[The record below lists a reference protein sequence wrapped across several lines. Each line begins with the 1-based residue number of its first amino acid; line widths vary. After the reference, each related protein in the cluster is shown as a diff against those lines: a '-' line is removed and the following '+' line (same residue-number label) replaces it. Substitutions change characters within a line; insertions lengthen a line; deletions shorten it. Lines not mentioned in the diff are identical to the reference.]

1 VLHVVRYRRDRLD
14 QLLDDINAAGY
25 GLTFGVHTRIDETIV
40 RVTEKIGAGN
50 IYVNRNL
57 IGAVVGVQPF
67 GGHGLSGTGPKA
79 GGPLYLHRLLAARP
93 GSHILDD
100 GANAPP
106 AAAEAYRAWLT
117 TQGRKAEAEHCA
129 RYLATSLAGMV
140 KDLAGPVGERNTYVI
155 QPRGLIACLAQTE
168 PGLLLQ
174 IGAALATGNKAL
186 VQASPGLN
194 KLVAGLPALRGW
206 VSSADDWTNAGPI
219 AAVLFEGDSDALK
232 SVNQQAAALAGP
244 IVPVYGID
252 RDALA
257 DGTED
262 YPLEWL
268 VAERSISTN
277 TAAAGGNASL
287 MTIG

>member
-1 VLHVVRYRRDRLD
+1 M
-14 QLLDDINAAGY
+14 
-25 GLTFGVHTRIDETIV
+25 

-79 GGPLYLHRLLAARP
+79 GGPLYLSRLLAARP
-93 GSHILDD
+93 AGHSLVEYA
-100 GANAPP
+100 GAPP
-106 AAAEAYRAWLT
+106 PVAEAYRTWLT
-117 TQGRKAEAEHCA
+117 AQGHSAEAEHCW
-129 RYLATSLAGMV
+129 RYQAASLAGTV

-155 QPRGLIACLAQTE
+155 QPRGTIACLAQTE

-174 IGAALATGNKAL
+174 LGAALATGNKAL
-186 VQASPGLN
+186 VQTSPGLK
-194 KLVAGLPALRGW
+194 KLVGSLPASLKGW
-206 VSSADDWTNAGPI
+206 VSSADDWTAAGPI
-219 AAVLFEGDSDALK
+219 AAALFEGDSDALK

-244 IVPVYGID
+244 IVPVYGVD

-268 VAERSISTN
+268 VTERSISTN